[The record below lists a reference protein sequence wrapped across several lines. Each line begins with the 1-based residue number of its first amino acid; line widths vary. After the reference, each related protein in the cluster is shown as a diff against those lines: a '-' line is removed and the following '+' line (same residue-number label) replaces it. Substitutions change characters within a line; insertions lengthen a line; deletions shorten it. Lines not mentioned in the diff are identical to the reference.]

1 MTDDATGGTRT
12 VRATPRWM
20 LALLFTSLAVNL
32 LVVGS
37 VAGAMWR
44 HRMPPVSSGPVIPN
58 LMGYASTLP
67 AERRKQLWE
76 ETAEERGHVRP
87 FRRAVRAARDE
98 TIRALMD
105 QPFDRQRFLEAQRRQ
120 SAAENQAR
128 AAVEQLYVKLAESLT
143 PEERRA
149 FTHWRDKRRTP
160 VRNYLDEAD
169 HQAGDAAPP
178 K

>member
-1 MTDDATGGTRT
+1 MTDTANGRARTLRDA
-12 VRATPRWM
+12 PRWM
-20 LALLFTSLAVNL
+20 LALLFASLAVNL

-44 HRMPPVSSGPVIPN
+44 HRAPPVAAGPVIPN
-58 LMGYASTLP
+58 LMGYASSLP

-76 ETAEERGHVRP
+76 ETAGERAHVRP
-87 FRRAVRAARDE
+87 FRRAVRAAREE
-98 TIRALMD
+98 TIRALME
-105 QPFDRQRFLEAQRRQ
+105 QPFDKQRYLEAQVRQ

-128 AAVEQLYVKLAESLT
+128 AAVEQLYAKLAESLT

-149 FTHWRDKRRTP
+149 FTHWRDKRRAP
-160 VRNYLDEAD
+160 VRNFLDEPD
-169 HQAGDAAPP
+169 HQAGDSAP